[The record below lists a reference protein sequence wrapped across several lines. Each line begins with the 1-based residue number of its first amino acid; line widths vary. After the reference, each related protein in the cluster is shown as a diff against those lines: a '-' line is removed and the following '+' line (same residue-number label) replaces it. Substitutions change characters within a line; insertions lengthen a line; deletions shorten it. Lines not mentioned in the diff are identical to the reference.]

1 MSAIWVNLMKTPN
14 GKSDTLEGILDHI
27 WYMLEQ
33 GATRSDDPF
42 HWPVL
47 GTAAGAGCSLRTVI
61 LRQVKA
67 PDRILVCHSDAR
79 SAKVQEI
86 TNCSQ
91 TSWLFYH
98 PKKRIQLRIRGQ
110 ATLHDHDSYADRQWS
125 DTRITSRLNYC
136 TSQPPGARIDM
147 PSSGLPDF
155 LLNKIPTLLQTERC
169 RKNFM
174 VIAVHIVSIDWLLL
188 KITGNRRA
196 LFEWDNDRLRS
207 TWLIP

>member
-1 MSAIWVNLMKTPN
+1 MKI
-14 GKSDTLEGILDHI
+14 KKEKWDTLDSVLDNI
-27 WYMLEQ
+27 WLMLEQ

-47 GTAAGAGCSLRTVI
+47 GTASEAGCSLRTVI
-61 LRQVKA
+61 LRQVKV

-86 TNCSQ
+86 MKCSQ

-98 PKKRIQLRIRGQ
+98 PQKKIQVRMRGH
-110 ATLHDHDSYADRQWS
+110 ATLHAQGSYADRQWAE
-125 DTRITSRLNYC
+125 TRITNRLNYC
-136 TSQPPGARIDM
+136 TSQPPGARIDA

-155 LLNKIPTLLQTERC
+155 LLNKIPTLFETEKC

-174 VIAVHIVSIDWLLL
+174 VIVVHIFSFDWLLL
-188 KITGNRRA
+188 KISGNRRA
-196 LFEWDNDRLRS
+196 LFEWDKTNLRAK
-207 TWLIP
+207 WLVP

>member
-1 MSAIWVNLMKTPN
+1 MKSQK

-98 PKKRIQLRIRGQ
+98 PKKKIQLRIRGQ